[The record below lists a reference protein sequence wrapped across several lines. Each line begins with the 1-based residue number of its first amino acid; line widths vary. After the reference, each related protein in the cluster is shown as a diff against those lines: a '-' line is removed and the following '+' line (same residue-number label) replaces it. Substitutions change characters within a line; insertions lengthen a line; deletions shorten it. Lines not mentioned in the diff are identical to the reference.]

1 MGETTCRLHDTCCK
15 VTLRSRAYKK
25 KLKRKNLHIAG
36 RNIHYNI
43 KQNSNQVENLYL
55 LCSKTWPI
63 IPWQS
68 KAGTSSI
75 TSFYH
80 TYEEGLPHLAQK
92 FLTLSEAEVIVY
104 VHNLLSFFNSS
115 CLPIDNCLFHFHVNT
130 ICYNYTTF

>member
-1 MGETTCRLHDTCCK
+1 M
-15 VTLRSRAYKK
+15 
-25 KLKRKNLHIAG
+25 AG

-92 FLTLSEAEVIVY
+92 FLTLSEAEW
-104 VHNLLSFFNSS
+104 
-115 CLPIDNCLFHFHVNT
+115 
-130 ICYNYTTF
+130 